1 MQDEFS
7 WEAWRRWDGS
17 FDAAG
22 GLGESGFGGSAGDQ
36 IDGLRISTAR
46 IVITSNTTCEIFWDT
61 GGGSTAEGICMRNGP
76 AFTAAYVMGNAIGL
90 VIYEILPD
98 GTLDGLW
105 TVAGQRGNGTEVL
118 TPR

>member
-1 MQDEFS
+1 MLRYSMVVATLMALAGPASAQSIGGSYRIDGTNF
-7 WEAWRRWDGS
+7 DGS
-17 FDAAG
+17 RYG
-22 GLGESGFGGSAGDQ
+22 G
-36 IDGLRISTAR
+36 TAR

>member
-1 MQDEFS
+1 MRLIGMTLVSLLAVCAPVAAQSIGGTYRIDGTNF
-7 WEAWRRWDGS
+7 DGS
-17 FDAAG
+17 RYG
-22 GLGESGFGGSAGDQ
+22 G
-36 IDGLRISTAR
+36 TAR

-61 GGGSTAEGICMRNGP
+61 GGGATAEGICMRNGP